1 MRSTKDFAFDFVS
14 SYPSFWRLI
23 SKWERLRRLL
33 NRLFINVIANASK
46 PRPYPLSLWG
56 AKTPGVS
63 EVYTSWTGLVD
74 RSYTGRHLPPDL
86 NKNVNCLPDVAG
98 VGALFVRGPDQLPC
112 PKSTALFCFFA
123 QWFTDSFLRTDPN
136 DVRKNTSNHEIDLCQ
151 IYGLSAADTAL
162 LRANKRGRLKSAK
175 IKGEEFPPPL
185 FEEDGKYVRP
195 EFVGLSYIDPRT
207 KDFRKALDDPFNTPD
222 RKMRLFVSGLERGN
236 STIFYS
242 ALNTIF
248 LREHNRLCEEL
259 AAAHPEWNDDD
270 DRLFETAR
278 NINIAQLLKIIVED
292 YINHLSSAQLKF
304 SLETG
309 FAEKQPWYRTNRI
322 CAEFDLLY
330 RWHALVPTEME
341 MSGRRFPDS
350 IFRYNNEF
358 LVDVGLASVF
368 DAASSQG
375 AGKITLHN
383 TAPFLINAEVEAI
396 RKSRAWRLRSYNEY
410 RERFGLQKMT
420 SFDDLTD
427 DRKLLEELETLYGH
441 VDRVELLVGL
451 LAESDENTVLGKLMT
466 LMVGVDAFSQALT
479 NPLLADNLYNEDT
492 FTKTGLK
499 SIASTSSLADI
510 VHRNNVAAHAK
521 VAFGGEDPPGSYGW
535 PLVGTA
541 WGLLDFFFI
550 SGWLEF
556 LRKRQRKYGKTVF
569 RTNLFGPTI
578 IALDHRAIA
587 PLFASRD
594 LVQDHPV
601 DGFKFQLPPLALVGN
616 VSPSIYQAGPEHDRP
631 KALYVDLLKARSTT
645 LAVSFDAVAGEF
657 FKNWSAKGTFSF
669 RDEIEDFVVAL
680 IFQWML
686 GQRPVLAEVRELYSG
701 IFTHAFLSV
710 TRFIPG
716 STYSRALKI
725 FPRLLAFVK
734 QTPAFPEIVELARG
748 HYITDEDALAKQV
761 TFLLG
766 MNSFLGTQSLLK
778 SIVGELGQRPKVRMD
793 LCDEM
798 DAVLGSDQSIVD
810 LHCLD
815 KLKMLDRVLRE
826 ILRLH
831 PPVFFIAG
839 RATCD
844 RILDSSSGTF
854 RIRKDELVLGVLP
867 LAQRDEADFPQPDEF
882 IPERFPQASQHLIW
896 PRGLHDAVVDPKDRT
911 CPGKDLALV
920 IAKLFCITLLRKC
933 SWQLKRRPTWT
944 TKYFSLNVA
953 APEGDLIVGGFEY
966 RGETAGA
973 SPVVTVSRSAR

>member
-1 MRSTKDFAFDFVS
+1 MRSAKDFAFEFVS
-14 SYPSFWRLI
+14 SYPSFWRLV
-23 SKWERLRRLL
+23 SKWEWLRRLL
-33 NRLFINVIANASK
+33 NRLFINIITNSSK

-56 AKTPGVS
+56 AKTPGGS
-63 EVYTSWTGLVD
+63 DDYTSWTGLVD
-74 RSYTGRHLPPDL
+74 RSYTGRHLPPDSG
-86 NKNVNCLPDVAG
+86 KNVNCLPTVAD
-98 VGALFVRGPDQLPC
+98 VGALFVRDPDQVPC

-123 QWFTDSFLRTDPN
+123 QWFTDSFLRTHPD

-151 IYGLSAADTAL
+151 IYGLSTADTAL
-162 LRANKRGRLKSAK
+162 LRANKWGRLKSVQ

-185 FEEDGKYVRP
+185 FEEDGKRVRQ
-195 EFVGLSYIDPRT
+195 EFVGLSYIDPQT
-207 KDFRKALDDPFNTPD
+207 GDFRKALDDPFNTPD
-222 RKMRLFVSGLERGN
+222 RKKRLFAAGLERGN

-248 LREHNRLCEEL
+248 LREHNRLCDEL
-259 AAAHPEWNDDD
+259 LDAHPEWKDDD

-278 NINIAQLLKIIVED
+278 NINIAQLLKIIIED

-309 FAEKQPWYRTNRI
+309 FAEKQPWYRANRI

-358 LVDVGLASVF
+358 LVNVGLASVF

-396 RKSRAWRLRSYNEY
+396 KKSRAWRLRSYNEY
-410 RERFGLQKMT
+410 RERFGLQKLT
-420 SFDDLTD
+420 SFEELAD
-427 DRKLLEELETLYGH
+427 DRKLLLELKALYGH

-451 LAESDENTVLGKLMT
+451 LAESDEDTVLGKLMT

-479 NPLLADNLYNEDT
+479 NPLLADNVYNEDT
-492 FTKTGLK
+492 FTKVGLD
-499 SIASTSSLADI
+499 SIANTSSLADI
-510 VHRNNVAAHAK
+510 VRRNKVAANAK

-535 PLVGTA
+535 PLVGAA
-541 WGLLDFFFI
+541 WGILDFFFI
-550 SGWLEF
+550 SGWLKF

-569 RTNLFGPTI
+569 KTNLFGPTI

-587 PLFASRD
+587 PLFASKD

-601 DGFKFQLPPLALVGN
+601 AGFKFQLPPLALVGN
-616 VSPSIYQAGPEHDRP
+616 VSPSIYEAGPEHDRP
-631 KALYVDLLKARSTT
+631 KALYLDLLKARSTT
-645 LAVSFDAVAGEF
+645 LAASFDAVADEF
-657 FKNWSAKGTFSF
+657 FKKWAERKTFSF

-680 IFQWML
+680 IFEWML
-686 GQRPVLAEVRELYSG
+686 GQRPVLADVRELYSG
-701 IFTHAFLSV
+701 IFTHTFLKV

-716 STYSRALKI
+716 SAYSRALKI
-725 FPRLLAFVK
+725 FPTLLAFVK
-734 QTPAFPEIVELARG
+734 QTPAFPEIVELAKS
-748 HYITDEDALAKQV
+748 HDITDEDVLAKRL

-778 SIVGELGQRPKVRMD
+778 SIVGEFGQRPKLQKD
-793 LCDEM
+793 LCEEM
-798 DAVLGSDQSIVD
+798 DAMIGSDPRIAD
-810 LHCLD
+810 LRCLD
-815 KLKMLDRVLRE
+815 KLKMLDRTLRE

-831 PPVFFIAG
+831 PPVFFIPG
-839 RATCD
+839 RATRD

-854 RIRKDELVLGVLP
+854 RIRKGELVLGVLP
-867 LAQRDEADFPQPDEF
+867 LAQRDEANFPRPDDF
-882 IPERFPQASQHLIW
+882 IPDRFEDPQASQHLIW
-896 PRGLHDAVVDPKDRT
+896 PRGLHDAVVGPQDRT

-933 SWQLKRRPTWT
+933 SWQLKQPPTWN

-953 APEGDLIVGGFEY
+953 APEGDLSVGGFQY
-966 RGETAGA
+966 RE
-973 SPVVTVSRSAR
+973 